1 MRKGMWKMIQ
11 EELYIYLE
19 SPIRNKNHIN
29 KFTHTFQNESGYESR
44 KTLGKYNV
52 EIKQK
57 KKSNVKQ
64 KRGIR
69 LSRQHIS

>member
-29 KFTHTFQNESGYESR
+29 KFTHTFQNESVYESR
-44 KTLGKYNV
+44 KTLRKYNV

>member
-1 MRKGMWKMIQ
+1 MIL

-29 KFTHTFQNESGYESR
+29 KFTHTFQNESAYESR
-44 KTLGKYNV
+44 KTLRKYNV

-57 KKSNVKQ
+57 KSKSKSNVKQ